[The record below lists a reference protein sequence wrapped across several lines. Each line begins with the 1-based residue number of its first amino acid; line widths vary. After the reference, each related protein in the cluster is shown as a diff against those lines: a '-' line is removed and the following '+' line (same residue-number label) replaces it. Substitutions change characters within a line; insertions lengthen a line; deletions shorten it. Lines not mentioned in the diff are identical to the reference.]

1 MLPYSHAGD
10 RGHPSPPAT
19 WIMPVAGTVAFVLS
33 LVALSADGLA
43 LRLAGLSL
51 LAAATGA
58 FAEGLVARVRARP
71 EGWVGPARA
80 MAYPRLPSSPW
91 LAQITLVVRRLRA
104 RFDAIDWSGDWLP
117 GIVAAAGNLVVLCGV
132 VGFLRM
138 PGWMDGQ
145 PPLWTAVV
153 LLVATLPAVF
163 LQRLAATLSS
173 GDAPG
178 PGDLLRAPLLATAV
192 GGVASLF
199 AAQGYLWA
207 NGALYGV
214 GVVIG
219 ACAVEAMLRAAL
231 PVFVPLGPAPTR
243 RNPGLPWLASLLRLA
258 WPRPGRAAR
267 WLREAYG
274 IDLARSWVLAF
285 LAHAALPT
293 GVFVLLLAWLSSAVT
308 VLGVS
313 QRAVVERF
321 GVPVAVV
328 GPGLHVHLPWPLGR
342 ARVVEFCVVHALPIV
357 FSGKPGGRLIA
368 ELASAGA
375 ADADDAMG
383 AEAIP
388 SATADRLWD
397 GSHPGEAS
405 YLIASRSGDREGF
418 QVVNVDLRV
427 VFRVSDDGEGAMASV
442 YGATD
447 PAALIR
453 ATAGRLLVTH
463 FSSST
468 LDELL
473 GENRERFVERFR
485 DDLQHRVAA
494 FHAGIAVV
502 NVVVEAIHPPSG
514 AASAYH
520 NVQAAGIRSDAM
532 RFQSEARAFA
542 LRGSA
547 GQDQAR
553 TVDQAQAEAS
563 EKIGGA
569 QATLTTFQA
578 STRSLHAGPDVFV
591 FESWLT
597 HVGDALN
604 RAHLTIIDHRLDGEK
619 ATLDLRPVAAGTGDT
634 L

>member
-1 MLPYSHAGD
+1 
-10 RGHPSPPAT
+10 
-19 WIMPVAGTVAFVLS
+19 MPVAGTLAFVLS
-33 LVALSADGLA
+33 LAALSADALA

-51 LAAATGA
+51 LAAATGW

-71 EGWVGPARA
+71 DGWVGPARA
-80 MAYPRLPSSPW
+80 MAYPKLPSSPW
-91 LAQITLVVRRLRA
+91 LAQATLALRRLRA
-104 RFDAIDWSGDWLP
+104 RFDAIDWTGDWLP
-117 GIVAAAGNLVVLCGV
+117 GIVAVAGNLVVLLGV
-132 VGFLRM
+132 VGFLRV
-138 PGWMDGQ
+138 PGWMDMP

-163 LQRLAATLSS
+163 LQRLAATWSP
-173 GDAPG
+173 GDGPG
-178 PGDLLRAPLLATAV
+178 VGDLLRAPLLSLAA

-207 NGALYGV
+207 NGVLYVV
-214 GVVIG
+214 GAVIG
-219 ACAVEAMLRAAL
+219 ACAVESILRAAL
-231 PVFVPLGPAPTR
+231 QLFMPLGPMSTR
-243 RNPGLPWLASLLRLA
+243 RNPALPWMTSVLRMA
-258 WPRPGRAAR
+258 WPRPGHAAR
-267 WLREAYG
+267 WLRDAYG

-285 LAHAALPT
+285 LARAALPT
-293 GVFVLLLAWLSSAVT
+293 GLFVLLLAWLSSAVT

-342 ARVVEFCVVHALPIV
+342 ARTVEFGVIHPLPIV
-357 FSGKPGGRLIA
+357 FSGKPGGRLMA

-375 ADADDAMG
+375 DDAEGAMG

-388 SATADRLWD
+388 AATADRLWD

-405 YLIASRSGDREGF
+405 YLIASRSGDRQGF

-427 VFRVSDDGEGAMASV
+427 VFRVADDDDGAMASV

-453 ATAGRLLVTH
+453 AEAGRMLVTH

-473 GENRERFVERFR
+473 GENRAGFVERFR
-485 DDLQHRVAA
+485 DDLQRRVAA

-547 GQDQAR
+547 AQDASR
-553 TVDQAQAEAS
+553 TVDQARAEAS

-569 QATLTTFQA
+569 QATFATFQA

-597 HVGDALN
+597 HVGEALN
-604 RAHLTIIDHRLDGEK
+604 RAHLTIIDHRLDSEK
-619 ATLDLRPVAAGTGDT
+619 ATLDLRPVAAGPGDT